1 MAMKIL
7 LAHGV
12 LGFGVLGPF
21 EYFNGIAHGLEKS
34 FPGVK
39 VATAQVNPIGSV
51 AERAAHLAQQIVAV
65 AGGEKIHIFAHS
77 MGGLDTRFA
86 LSNNL
91 SGAAAHVSRV
101 VMIGT
106 PHLGSQVADAIE
118 NGDPAALR
126 ELPLPV
132 VAELRVNQRALHDL
146 TTAVARQADLQMHD
160 VPGVEYVH
168 VAGDMTM
175 HEAHA
180 SLAFRGVDAFFGVN
194 TPNDG
199 VVTVESATTRGGVR
213 QKPIAVWPT
222 DHAGLIGWNLD
233 RPAPMRLPFD
243 LPNPLADLTCVPR
256 YEKLVR

>member
-1 MAMKIL
+1 MRIL

-21 EYFNGIAHGLEKS
+21 EYFNGIAHGLEKR

-39 VATAQVNPIGSV
+39 VATAQVDPIGSV
-51 AERAAHLAQQIVAV
+51 AERAAHLAEQIVAA

-86 LSNNL
+86 LSSNL
-91 SGAAAHVSRV
+91 SDAAAHVSRV

-118 NGDPAALR
+118 NGDPAVLR

-146 TTAVARQADLQMHD
+146 TTAVARQADLQMRD
-160 VPGVEYVH
+160 VPGIEYVH

-175 HEAHA
+175 PGAHS
-180 SLAFRGVDAFFGVN
+180 SLAFRGVAAFFGVN

-213 QKPIAVWPT
+213 QTPIAVWPT

-233 RPAPMRLPFD
+233 RLAPLRLPFD
-243 LPNPLADLTCVPR
+243 LPNPLADDTCLAR
-256 YEKLVR
+256 YEKLVVR